1 MAAHDF
7 KEPHHKEHEDA
18 AVIAH
23 NTRIGLILFVVYVAF
38 YGGYM
43 VLSAFWPEVMGRDVL
58 AGVNLAVTYG
68 FALIGIALVLALIY
82 LNLCLKQ
89 K

>member
-1 MAAHDF
+1 MAGPDF
-7 KEPHHKEHEDA
+7 NEQHPKEQEDA
-18 AVIAH
+18 SVIAH
-23 NTRIGLILFVVYVAF
+23 NTRIGLILFAVYLAF

-43 VLSAFWPEVMGRDVL
+43 VLSAFWPEVMSWDVL

-68 FALIGIALVLALIY
+68 FALIGIALILALIY

>member
-7 KEPHHKEHEDA
+7 KEPHPKEQEDA
-18 AVIAH
+18 VVIAH
-23 NTRIGLILFVVYVAF
+23 NTRIGLILFAVYVAF
-38 YGGYM
+38 YGGFM
-43 VLSAFWPEVMGRDVL
+43 GLSAFWPEVMSWDVL

-82 LNLCLKQ
+82 LQLCLKQ

>member
-7 KEPHHKEHEDA
+7 KEPHPKEQEDA

-23 NTRIGLILFVVYVAF
+23 NTRIGLILFAVYVAF
-38 YGGYM
+38 YGGFM
-43 VLSAFWPEVMGRDVL
+43 VLSAFWPEVMSWDVL

>member
-1 MAAHDF
+1 MASHDF
-7 KEPHHKEHEDA
+7 KEPLEKEEEDA
-18 AVIAH
+18 TVIAH
-23 NTRIGLILFVVYVAF
+23 NTRIGLILFAVYVVF

-43 VLSAFWPEVMGRDVL
+43 VISAFWPEVMSWDVL

>member
-7 KEPHHKEHEDA
+7 KEPHRKEHEDA

-23 NTRIGLILFVVYVAF
+23 NTRIGLILFAVYVAF

-43 VLSAFWPEVMGRDVL
+43 VLSAFWPEVMSWDVL

>member
-1 MAAHDF
+1 MASHDF
-7 KEPHHKEHEDA
+7 KEPLDKEVEDA
-18 AVIAH
+18 TVIAH
-23 NTRIGLILFVVYVAF
+23 NTRIGLILFAVYVVF

-43 VLSAFWPEVMGRDVL
+43 VLSAFWPEVMSWDVL